1 MNVRL
6 SQEQKIK
13 VFHSADVYTMM
24 QQVLLRENKIRRNQ
38 EHFWVVGL
46 NSANK
51 ILFIELVSLGA
62 VNRVQVAPP
71 EVFRIAI
78 YKMAVKMI
86 LVHNHPSGV
95 LDPSDADKDIT
106 DRMIKAGQMLNIE
119 VIDHLII
126 SEKAYLSFADE
137 NIISELKNSGNYVL
151 MDREKAELTNLKIAV
166 VRETAEKQN
175 SIEIA
180 KKMIEKGYEIATIVE
195 LTGLTEQEVRDLQ
208 VSKQYNRIR
217 NEEDA

>member
-1 MNVRL
+1 
-6 SQEQKIK
+6 
-13 VFHSADVYTMM
+13 MM